1 MHELSNPN
9 SRTISEHGTIGDN
22 AEKMPDTCDTDD
34 QEMSLQA
41 GKVTNNPRN
50 ITMVCRP
57 SYVKKS
63 VTRNPMIINT
73 EVGSVSI
80 ISDEIVQRHAMSF
93 LS

>member
-1 MHELSNPN
+1 MHGLSNPN
-9 SRTISEHGTIGDN
+9 SRIILILELCGDN

-34 QEMSLQA
+34 HEMSLQA

-50 ITMVCRP
+50 ITTACRP
-57 SYVKKS
+57 CYVKNS
-63 VTRNPMIINT
+63 VPRSPVIINT

-80 ISDEIVQRHAMSF
+80 ISDEIVQRQAMPF